1 MTEGVFD
8 PNALNAA
15 EAQIVEAT
23 RQGEWARLSP
33 DEAGQKPIVRAAFL
47 RHLMLRLPLTKTD
60 VPWFIS
66 PTGVRV
72 SGAHMPED
80 LNLSDACGSE
90 GNPLPAL
97 ALEDCDFADRLC
109 LDHAKI
115 ERLSFKGSRLREL
128 SGHGLV
134 VNGAVDISRL
144 AAFEAEG
151 QPVQCWV
158 HLDGAEIRGQV
169 DVRRAHFVAPPVRET
184 RASDEFIDHALSLR
198 DARIGQGFGGDYL
211 TGDGGVNLDSSDIGG
226 DVWLTG
232 ASLTA
237 RDGAALRVS
246 TAQLRGSL
254 FLDKGD
260 ERAFVAQGLVSLSR
274 AKISGNLDCNGGQFL
289 NRSEDGQ
296 ASAIIA
302 EAVEIGGSCLLR
314 YGFKSEGCVWLLGA
328 KISGNLACDG
338 GQFLNRSEDGKAN
351 AITADAIEIGG
362 ACLLRDGFKSEGCVW
377 LLGAKIAGNL
387 ACDGGQFLNRSEDGK
402 ANAIVAHGIEIGGAC
417 HLRSGFKSEGCVR
430 LSGAKIASDLVF
442 NGGQFLNRSEDGQ
455 ANAIMAQAIEIGG
468 ACLMRDGFKSEGH
481 ISLRGSQVASQSD
494 IDVTGENIV
503 WDLRDASTG
512 VLNDWLGG
520 GWGGKGTTLMA
531 DGFTYHRLIVVDLKA
546 HLKWLKTYFDPKS
559 DRRYSPL
566 PYVQLARALRASG
579 HVEESR
585 RVLRRQQS
593 MDIKAQVIR
602 PNWGWLW
609 LGPPLMI
616 LLRALYGW
624 MFGYGYSPSRA
635 TSTFILCILFGAG
648 AVHLANG
655 HGLMTLDMSP
665 VATVAKGEDAALP
678 SVATAKTV
686 LPCRGNI
693 QSTLYALD
701 TFVPVI
707 DLRQESKCEFGS
719 VDEAYGEHW
728 PVWHGRAWDVV
739 PALRWGKALYA
750 FVGALITALTILTF
764 TGTLQ
769 RKDEES

>member
-47 RHLMLRLPLTKTD
+47 RHLMLRLPVTEVD
-60 VPWFIS
+60 APWFIS

-72 SGAHMPED
+72 SGAHIPED

-97 ALEDCDFADRLC
+97 ALEDCDFADGLC

-151 QPVQCWV
+151 QPTQCWV

-169 DVRRAHFVAPPVRET
+169 DVRRAHFVAPPVREK
-184 RASDEFIDHALSLR
+184 RASDEFRDHALSLR

-211 TGDGGVNLDSSDIGG
+211 TADGGVNLDNSDIGG

-237 RDGAALRVS
+237 REGAALRVS

-254 FLDKGD
+254 FLDKGG
-260 ERAFVAQGLVSLSR
+260 ERAFVAQGLVALYG
-274 AKISGNLDCNGGQFL
+274 AKIYGNLDCSGGQFL
-289 NRSEDGQ
+289 NRSEDGK
-296 ASAIIA
+296 ANAILA
-302 EAVEIGGSCLLR
+302 GALEIGGSCYLR
-314 YGFKSEGCVWLLGA
+314 DGFKSEGCVWLLGAKISGNLDCEGGQFLNRSEDGKADAIVAEAIEIGGACLLRDGFKSEGCIRLLRA

-338 GQFLNRSEDGKAN
+338 GQFLNRSEDGKAD
-351 AITADAIEIGG
+351 AIVADGIEIGG
-362 ACLLRDGFKSEGCVW
+362 SCLLRDGFKSEG
-377 LLGAKIAGNL
+377 L
-387 ACDGGQFLNRSEDGK
+387 
-402 ANAIVAHGIEIGGAC
+402 
-417 HLRSGFKSEGCVR
+417 
-430 LSGAKIASDLVF
+430 
-442 NGGQFLNRSEDGQ
+442 
-455 ANAIMAQAIEIGG
+455 
-468 ACLMRDGFKSEGH
+468 
-481 ISLRGSQVASQSD
+481 ISLLEAQIKGSLSCVQADLSNPDHKCLVATDAIIGKNLFLRGTHVNGRISLWGSQVASQLD
-494 IDVTGENIV
+494 IDVAGENIV
-503 WDLRDASTG
+503 WNLRDASTG

-531 DGFTYHRLIVVDLKA
+531 DGFTYRRLITVDLKA
-546 HLKWLKTYFDPKS
+546 HLNWLKTYFDPKS

-566 PYVQLARALRASG
+566 PYVQLARVLRASG

-593 MDIKAQVIR
+593 MDILAQVIR

-655 HGLMTLDMSP
+655 HGLMTLDVSP

-678 SVATAKTV
+678 SVAMAKTV
-686 LPCRGNI
+686 LPCGGNI

-769 RKDEES
+769 RKDEEN